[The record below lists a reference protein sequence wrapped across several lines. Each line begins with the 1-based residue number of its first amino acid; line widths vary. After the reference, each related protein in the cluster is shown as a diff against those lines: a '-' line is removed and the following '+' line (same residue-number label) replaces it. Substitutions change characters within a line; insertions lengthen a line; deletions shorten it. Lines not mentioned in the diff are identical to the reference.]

1 MVLGYTNIGR
11 KSKIISQ
18 IIEIQLVTKL
28 SAHTNLRL
36 TSFELVG
43 KISVKYVYNVDSLHC
58 RLYSITNTHIQ
69 PFGLHGL
76 IQHRVLKAALQVKKV
91 RLEIVI
97 AMIKLLIFQIAMALT
112 PEKRN
117 AIPKDVVSLNYI
129 SYKLH
134 IELSL

>member
-1 MVLGYTNIGR
+1 MQFDMNCIHNEHM
-11 KSKIISQ
+11 SFCF
-18 IIEIQLVTKL
+18 
-28 SAHTNLRL
+28 RL
-36 TSFELVG
+36 TSA
-43 KISVKYVYNVDSLHC
+43 
-58 RLYSITNTHIQ
+58 HIQ

-97 AMIKLLIFQIAMALT
+97 AMIKLLVFQIALALT

-117 AIPKDVVSLNYI
+117 AIPKDVVSLYYI